1 MGKYALKRQKI
12 LNSEVEK
19 STKSKIWREIKFAT
33 SNGYYHTD
41 IHSKNVAY
49 KKTNK
54 EYIKIF
60 DNNVPTY
67 GYIWSFIDY
76 GEILSKKSDPNINE
90 YLHSFIELSDAYYNI
105 ININEPKELVKYF
118 YQKLK

>member
-1 MGKYALKRQKI
+1 MNNFIILKKLGNGVFGTTYLIKNKSDGKKYALKRQKI

-49 KKTNK
+49 KKQTK
-54 EYIKIF
+54 
-60 DNNVPTY
+60 
-67 GYIWSFIDY
+67 
-76 GEILSKKSDPNINE
+76 NI
-90 YLHSFIELSDAYYNI
+90 
-105 ININEPKELVKYF
+105 
-118 YQKLK
+118 